1 MAELLD
7 KLPPRTALV
16 QVARDFHARGWMSGT
31 AGNLSVRS
39 APDRFW
45 ITASAQPKGRLQ
57 EHDFLEV
64 AVSDGEVLKRLGT
77 DLKPSAETAI
87 HGVIYAL
94 FPQVHAC
101 LHVHSVD
108 ACIASERA
116 GPVDRTIPLPRIEML
131 KGLGIWDPQP
141 DARLEMFE
149 NLPAV
154 ADIAAAIRERFA
166 GTPPMVPA
174 LMIRGHGATV
184 WGESLQQAYDRVECL
199 EFLFAFM
206 ARCGPQGAP
215 TGGRPL

>member
-16 QVARDFHARGWMSGT
+16 QVARDFHARGWMAGT

-39 APDRFW
+39 AADRFW
-45 ITASAQPKGRLQ
+45 ITASGQPKGRLQ

-64 AVSDGEVLKRLGT
+64 AVADGEVLKRLGT

-87 HGVIYAL
+87 HRTLYELLPEA
-94 FPQVHAC
+94 QAC

-108 ACIASERA
+108 ACVVSERA
-116 GPVDRTIPLPRIEML
+116 PTDADALPLPEIEML
-131 KGLGIWDPQP
+131 KGLGIWETPAGAALP
-141 DARLEMFE
+141 MFA
-149 NLPAV
+149 NLPVV
-154 ADIAAAIRERFA
+154 ADIAAAIRARLSAE
-166 GTPPMVPA
+166 PPRVPA

-199 EFLFAFM
+199 EFLFAFL
-206 ARCGPQGAP
+206 ARSAAP
-215 TGGRPL
+215 R